1 MAFYLWECLDKDR
14 ARTYLSNILRKD
26 INIFKFICAI
36 ASRWTSEN
44 DVGWYFSLDKLSKYI
59 STDIVFEKI
68 QGISKEDLDML
79 TIEDQIKLASFILT
93 YGKSESYRISEL
105 DAMTIVNDWKDNRN

>member
-1 MAFYLWECLDKDR
+1 
-14 ARTYLSNILRKD
+14 
-26 INIFKFICAI
+26 
-36 ASRWTSEN
+36 
-44 DVGWYFSLDKLSKYI
+44 
-59 STDIVFEKI
+59 
-68 QGISKEDLDML
+68 ML